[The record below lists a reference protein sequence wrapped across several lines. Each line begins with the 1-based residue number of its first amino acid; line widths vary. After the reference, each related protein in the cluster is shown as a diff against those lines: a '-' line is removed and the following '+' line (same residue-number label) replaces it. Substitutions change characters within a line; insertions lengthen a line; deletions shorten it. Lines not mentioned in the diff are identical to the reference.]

1 MNNSW
6 KLQSLWRASI
16 FALRSG
22 GVRVHMNL
30 TAENYLSVIHPC
42 LYSVSP
48 KGGPCMCGVSA
59 FMQLTCLFVVKIV
72 FTDFWSPRNFK
83 QIYDAYSSEGE
94 CRSHWDSQ
102 PKKLGILTESWQ
114 WDIVSFAE
122 GTNYVSFCQRTVV
135 FLPPLATFYLYLY
148 TVEKRKGSGPREV
161 SHHSQELSNS

>member
-94 CRSHWDSQ
+94 CRIHGDDQ
-102 PKKLGILTESWQ
+102 PKKLGILTDSWQ
-114 WDIVSFAE
+114 WDIVSFLPKNCSLSPPTGYILFIPLHCGE
-122 GTNYVSFCQRTVV
+122 KKGIWPKRGVTPSSGTI
-135 FLPPLATFYLYLY
+135 
-148 TVEKRKGSGPREV
+148 
-161 SHHSQELSNS
+161 